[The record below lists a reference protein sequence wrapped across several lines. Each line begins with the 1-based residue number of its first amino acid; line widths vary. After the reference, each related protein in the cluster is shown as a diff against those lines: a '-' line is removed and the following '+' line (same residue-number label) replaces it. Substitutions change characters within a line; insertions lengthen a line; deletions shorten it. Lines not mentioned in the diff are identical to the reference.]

1 MVRIHQAVSAFLLL
15 LMPVG
20 LHAAPPSKQAPAG
33 SVLSGENGPADS
45 AEQAIESAQPAGDYG
60 KHSRDL
66 LIRVEVLLDRAHFSP
81 GEIDGRDGDNLKR
94 AIAAYKEAHGLSNS
108 QQLDSALLNALTGA
122 DGQPVMQ
129 LYTIAAEDEKG
140 PFLGRVPKQLKDLAK
155 LKAVGYGD
163 PQEMLAEKFH
173 MSPQLLRD
181 LNPKANFVTPGT
193 SLLVARPGT
202 GALPTVARVEVDKSA
217 NQVRAYDASG
227 KIVGAFPATVG
238 STERPAP
245 SGTAT
250 VVAVAS
256 NPTYNYEPGRLTFG
270 PKSLGRLTVA
280 PGPNNPVGT
289 TWISLSIETYGIHGT
304 PDPEL
309 VGKTAS
315 HGCVRLTNWDAA
327 ALGKAVKKR
336 TPVEFVGETQPHP
349 GAKAR

>member
-1 MVRIHQAVSAFLLL
+1 VRIHQAAGAFLLL

-20 LHAAPPSKQAPAG
+20 LHAASPSKQA
-33 SVLSGENGPADS
+33 LSGDNAPADG
-45 AEQAIESAQPAGDYG
+45 AEQAIESAQAAGG
-60 KHSRDL
+60 NGTPSRDL
-66 LIRVEVLLDRAHFSP
+66 LVRVEVLLDRAHFSP

-94 AIAAYKEAHGLSNS
+94 AIAAYKEAHGLSNP

-129 LYTIAAEDEKG
+129 RYTIAAEDEKG

-155 LKAVGYGD
+155 LKTVGYGN
-163 PQEMLAEKFH
+163 PQEMLGEKFH

-181 LNPKANFVTPGT
+181 LNPKANFAAPGA
-193 SLLVARPGT
+193 SLLVARTGT
-202 GALPTVARVEVDKSA
+202 GALPAVARVEVDKSA
-217 NQVRAYDASG
+217 DQVRAYDAVG
-227 KIVGAFPATVG
+227 KIVGTFPATVG

-270 PKSLGRLTVA
+270 PKSLGRLSVA

-327 ALGKAVKKR
+327 ALGKAVKKG

-349 GAKAR
+349 AAKAR